1 METVTREAAVLL
13 ALGGGPACGVGI
25 MDRLSDVAFGAR
37 APGPGTLY
45 PLLRRLEK
53 AGLVRG
59 WGEQGRS
66 RVGRP
71 RRFQELTPRGVAV
84 LGRMRRQLRALG
96 APGSPPV
103 PPPSTRR
110 RMRADL
116 RRAFRVSAFARR
128 LADAGG
134 ER

>member
-1 METVTREAAVLL
+1 MEAVTREAAVLL
-13 ALGGGPACGVGI
+13 ALGDGPACGVGI
-25 MDRLSDVAFGAR
+25 MDRLDLALSGR

-53 AGLVRG
+53 EGLVRG
-59 WGEQGRS
+59 WGEERRS

-71 RRFQELTPRGVAV
+71 RRFQELTPHGVAV
-84 LGRMRRQLRALG
+84 LARVRRQLRWLG
-96 APGSPPV
+96 GPAPAG
-103 PPPSTRR
+103 PPSRATLR

-116 RRAFRVSAFARR
+116 RRALRVSAFARR
-128 LADAGG
+128 LADAGM

>member
-1 METVTREAAVLL
+1 MEAVTREVAVLL

-25 MDRLSDVAFGAR
+25 MDRLNDVAFGAPP
-37 APGPGTLY
+37 PGPGTLY

-53 AGLVRG
+53 EGLVRG

-71 RRFQELTPRGVAV
+71 RRFQELTPGGVAV
-84 LGRMRRQLRALG
+84 LGRVRQQLRALG
-96 APGSPPV
+96 GPPAL
-103 PPPSTRR
+103 PTPAPSTAR
-110 RMRADL
+110 RMRANL

-128 LADAGG
+128 LANAGV
-134 ER
+134 E